1 MSFRKRNVRWHR
13 VQPLPRVLTSVNV
26 TRLGAARSDD
36 LLVVSA
42 SANTQSEAT
51 AAINL
56 DSRTHK
62 LRWLRKGWPAHDM
75 TSVGFKAWSLSY
87 HPHELRCSVQ
97 QQQLQSARRPCWRGR
112 VARLSLT
119 MLLTIAAMQA
129 HWHSPLRA
137 VCATDASQGKD
148 G

>member
-1 MSFRKRNVRWHR
+1 MFDGTACN
-13 VQPLPRVLTSVNV
+13 RVLTSVNV

-62 LRWLRKGWPAHDM
+62 LRWLRRLGLYLIIP
-75 TSVGFKAWSLSY
+75 TNFGVRYSSS
-87 HPHELRCSVQ
+87 S
-97 QQQLQSARRPCWRGR
+97 SNRRVDLAGE
-112 VARLSLT
+112 
-119 MLLTIAAMQA
+119 
-129 HWHSPLRA
+129 
-137 VCATDASQGKD
+137 G